1 MKKILVCQHVPY
13 EILGTLNPLFKSQGC
28 RIRYLNF
35 GRHPDAK
42 ISLEGYHGLVI
53 LGGPMNVDQESR
65 YPHLTHEM
73 ELIEQA
79 LKKDLPILGICLGAQ
94 LIAKVLGAEV
104 RPNSAKEIGWHP
116 VDRSPESRDDPVFAH
131 FAERENLFHWHSQT
145 FDLPS
150 GAAHLAS
157 SQLCANQAF
166 RHGDKVYGFQFHL
179 EVDEPMVERWLIVP
193 YHQQE
198 LEQLK
203 GRVDPEEIRRLNRVH
218 MQRLNE
224 LSRKTFGEFIKLLGI
239 EKKFRLL
246 PSR

>member
-116 VDRSPESRDDPVFAH
+116 VDRSPLRGAGKPVSLAQPDF
-131 FAERENLFHWHSQT
+131 RSPLRRG
-145 FDLPS
+145 PS
-150 GAAHLAS
+150 
-157 SQLCANQAF
+157 
-166 RHGDKVYGFQFHL
+166 
-179 EVDEPMVERWLIVP
+179 
-193 YHQQE
+193 
-198 LEQLK
+198 
-203 GRVDPEEIRRLNRVH
+203 
-218 MQRLNE
+218 
-224 LSRKTFGEFIKLLGI
+224 
-239 EKKFRLL
+239 RLL
-246 PSR
+246 SALR